1 MEDLQTSLESY
12 KTDWIFDSRQRTS
25 QQHTAK
31 RKTCSTKMVAL
42 FSPPRPALLF
52 LVLMSVTLMT
62 SAFPQP
68 QLRPLQSNLHAIGQE
83 DSKGEQWEV
92 LYPSISL
99 RDWSIQMLTAP
110 YFGAAKAG
118 AEQMVGDDWLPLSQS
133 QMEEELVKGW
143 PGNWPS
149 RVGHQ
154 QKRNI
159 VVADDAAFREKSKLL
174 TAMERQKWL
183 NSYMQKLLVVNSK

>member
-1 MEDLQTSLESY
+1 MLPLSIQSYNFIHFTEASYCSLD
-12 KTDWIFDSRQRTS
+12 TFLT
-25 QQHTAK
+25 
-31 RKTCSTKMVAL
+31 
-42 FSPPRPALLF
+42 LLF
-52 LVLMSVTLMT
+52 LLN
-62 SAFPQP
+62 
-68 QLRPLQSNLHAIGQE
+68 SNLPAIGQE
-83 DSKGEQWEV
+83 DSKGEQWEI

-110 YFGAAKAG
+110 DFGAAKAG
-118 AEQMVGDDWLPLSQS
+118 TEQLLGDDWLPLSQS

-143 PGNWPS
+143 SGNWPS

-183 NSYMQKLLVVNSK
+183 NSYMQKLLVFNSK